1 MSDYL
6 VVLVTCPSGEA
17 KKISSLLLEKRVAA
31 CVNIADV
38 SSIFRW
44 MGKIEKADEE
54 LLIAKT
60 RASLFDELVSLV
72 KSIHSYEV
80 PEIIAL
86 PIVKGTQDY
95 LQWLDRETVR

>member
-1 MSDYL
+1 MNDYL
-6 VVLVTCPSGEA
+6 VVFITCPKGEA
-17 KKISSLLLEKRVAA
+17 EKISSLLIEKRVAA

-60 RASLFDELVSLV
+60 RASLFDELVSMV

-95 LQWLDRETVR
+95 LQWLDGETVR